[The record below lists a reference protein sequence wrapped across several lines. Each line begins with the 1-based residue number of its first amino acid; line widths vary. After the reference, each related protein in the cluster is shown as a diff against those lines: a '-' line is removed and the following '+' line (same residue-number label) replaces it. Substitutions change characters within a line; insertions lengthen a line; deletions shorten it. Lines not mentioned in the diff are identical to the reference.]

1 MLTFI
6 SFWRAAAI
14 VLSDLASS
22 AYYVG
27 GDAEKV
33 IGKSAPWFVLA
44 VMLFANGVRAVYI
57 ESSTMFVRGGVYRV
71 VKQAMGGTLAKLS
84 VSALLFDYV
93 LTGPISSVAAGHYL
107 SGFITDTAQHLGFQ
121 LRLPDNFFAAVF
133 AILVTLYFWWQ
144 NVKGLHESS
153 ERALQIMQIT
163 TVMVVMLIVWCLITI
178 AYRGAHLPPFPTS
191 ASIPRDRETMGWL
204 LGTWVTNVPFIIM
217 LVGFGHSVLAM
228 SGEESLAQVNREI
241 EHPKLRNL
249 KKGAVVIG
257 LYSLLFTALVSFFAV
272 MIIPDNVRPGYF
284 ANLISGLAM
293 QMVGP
298 YALRLLF
305 QGFVVLVGALIL
317 SGALNTSI
325 IGANGVLNRMVEDG
339 VLTTWFKKPHKRF
352 GTSFR
357 IINLIVGLQ
366 IFTIVA
372 SRGDVYLL
380 GALYAFGVIWSF
392 SFMSLAAIV
401 LRYRSPGKRE
411 WKVPGNIRI
420 GGVEIPI
427 GLGIISLILFST
439 AIVNLFTKQLATI
452 AGVSFSLV
460 FFAILTISER
470 KTAAEHAAGVSGL
483 EQFNVAEEHE
493 LKAEA
498 MEVRPGNVLVAVRDP
513 RNLYYLQKVLEKTD
527 TTKTDVVVMT
537 SRVYLREPSFGAG
550 EQVETSEVFRKYEQ
564 ELFTTVVNVAEK
576 LGKHVSLLVVP
587 TNDVFESI
595 VATAQRL
602 HSSVIICGKS
612 NKLTADEQGKLT
624 GDAWERLP
632 EPRPRLRLV
641 VYEPNGEKH
650 VYLLGPHTPRMRQE
664 DVDLLHGLWKEVT
677 SDPKYRELHH
687 YHVLNVALREM
698 MARMHDSNRRTEVMH
713 DIYNEMGRESG
724 EPIADDDTQQAPP
737 T

>member
-1 MLTFI
+1 
-6 SFWRAAAI
+6 
-14 VLSDLASS
+14 
-22 AYYVG
+22 
-27 GDAEKV
+27 
-33 IGKSAPWFVLA
+33 
-44 VMLFANGVRAVYI
+44 
-57 ESSTMFVRGGVYRV
+57 
-71 VKQAMGGTLAKLS
+71 
-84 VSALLFDYV
+84 
-93 LTGPISSVAAGHYL
+93 
-107 SGFITDTAQHLGFQ
+107 
-121 LRLPDNFFAAVF
+121 
-133 AILVTLYFWWQ
+133 
-144 NVKGLHESS
+144 
-153 ERALQIMQIT
+153 
-163 TVMVVMLIVWCLITI
+163 
-178 AYRGAHLPPFPTS
+178 
-191 ASIPRDRETMGWL
+191 
-204 LGTWVTNVPFIIM
+204 
-217 LVGFGHSVLAM
+217 
-228 SGEESLAQVNREI
+228 
-241 EHPKLRNL
+241 
-249 KKGAVVIG
+249 
-257 LYSLLFTALVSFFAV
+257 
-272 MIIPDNVRPGYF
+272 
-284 ANLISGLAM
+284 
-293 QMVGP
+293 
-298 YALRLLF
+298 
-305 QGFVVLVGALIL
+305 
-317 SGALNTSI
+317 
-325 IGANGVLNRMVEDG
+325 
-339 VLTTWFKKPHKRF
+339 
-352 GTSFR
+352 
-357 IINLIVGLQ
+357 
-366 IFTIVA
+366 
-372 SRGDVYLL
+372 
-380 GALYAFGVIWSF
+380 
-392 SFMSLAAIV
+392 MSLAAIV

-420 GGVEIPI
+420 GGVEIPV

-498 MEVRPGNVLVAVRDP
+498 MEVRPGNILVAVRDP

-537 SRVYLREPSFGAG
+537 SRVYLREPSFGAA

-650 VYLLGPHTPRMRQE
+650 VYLLGPHTPRMRQQ

-698 MARMHDSNRRTEVMH
+698 MARMHDGSRRNEVMH
-713 DIYNEMGRESG
+713 DIYDEMNRESG
-724 EPIADDDTQQAPP
+724 EPVADDDAQQAPP